1 MILQDIILKQK
12 KENFDYLEKMK
23 ETFNSPEFKSSHNQF
38 SPTRIEKF
46 KNNMNTQVNLPEDQI
61 QKLMNLQ
68 RDIQNTFDG
77 RKKSKAL

>member
-12 KENFDYLEKMK
+12 KENFDYLEKLK
-23 ETFNSPEFKSSHNQF
+23 ETFNSPELKSFHNQF
-38 SPTRIEKF
+38 NPTRIEKF

-61 QKLMNLQ
+61 QKLMSLQ

-77 RKKSKAL
+77 RKKSKTL

>member
-12 KENFDYLEKMK
+12 KENFDYLEKLK
-23 ETFNSPEFKSSHNQF
+23 ETFNSPELKSSNNQF

-46 KNNMNTQVNLPEDQI
+46 KNSMNTQVNLPEDQI
-61 QKLMNLQ
+61 QKLMSLQ

-77 RKKSKAL
+77 RKKSKTL